1 MTTQTA
7 NEIAQLRISRSQFVR
22 TYTEDEGRLIWSKVE
37 HGSMR
42 DLTRENSAG
51 VLIDFHRLFV
61 PHGERN
67 PIEKIAEH
75 QAAVRELVEGIDAII
90 KKSAIP
96 LELIKQTGGQICE
109 ALGVDAD
116 EVVDPVGP
124 VTKRDDAAWPIMRKD
139 GIHDIHDNTLE
150 MLTELIAK
158 HRAPDAFE
166 TWAEGLI
173 DE

>member
-7 NEIAQLRISRSQFVR
+7 NEIAQFRISRSQFVR
-22 TYTEDEGRLIWSKVE
+22 TYTDDQGRLIWSKVE

-75 QAAVRELVEGIDAII
+75 QAAVAELVDALCEQW
-90 KKSAIP
+90 SLLATTAIP
-96 LELIKQTGGQICE
+96 LNITEPDRAKIYAEYRE
-109 ALGVDAD
+109 AMNGLNA
-116 EVVDPVGP
+116 
-124 VTKRDDAAWPIMRKD
+124 
-139 GIHDIHDNTLE
+139 
-150 MLTELIAK
+150 LIAK

-166 TWAEGLI
+166 AWAEGLI
-173 DE
+173 DEADCA